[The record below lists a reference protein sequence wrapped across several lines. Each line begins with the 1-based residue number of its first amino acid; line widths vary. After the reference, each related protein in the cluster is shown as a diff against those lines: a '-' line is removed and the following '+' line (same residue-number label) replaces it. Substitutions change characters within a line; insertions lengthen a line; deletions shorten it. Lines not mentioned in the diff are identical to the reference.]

1 MTRTKEILKEA
12 EKAASA
18 NTQIIGDWG
27 EHYLGFIH
35 GAEWA
40 DAHPDIDVRTMAA
53 WQSGYNEGIA
63 KYRWISVEDELPK
76 EGQSCII
83 LIDRKAL
90 QGMPRIR
97 SAVYAPNVM
106 MQQEGFAYNRMSKKH
121 HITHWM
127 PLPQAPTVAENA
139 AVKEKGGEHDAE
151 E

>member
-1 MTRTKEILKEA
+1 MTRGEEIIKEA
-12 EKAASA
+12 ELCASA
-18 NTQIIGDWG
+18 NTQIIGDWA

-40 DAHPDIDVRTMAA
+40 DQHPH
-53 WQSGYNEGIA
+53 
-63 KYRWISVEDELPK
+63 WISVEDELPK

-90 QGMPRIR
+90 QGTLRIR

-106 MQQEGFAYNRMSKKH
+106 MQQEGFAYNRMSKQH

-127 PLPQAPTVAENA
+127 PLPQPP
-139 AVKEKGGEHDAE
+139 KKGGEE
-151 E
+151 

>member
-1 MTRTKEILKEA
+1 MTREEEIRLTADKYCLDEY
-12 EKAASA
+12 
-18 NTQIIGDWG
+18 TR
-27 EHYLGFIH
+27 LGFVA

-40 DAHPDIDVRTMAA
+40 DSHPH
-53 WQSGYNEGIA
+53 
-63 KYRWISVEDELPK
+63 WISVDEELPK
-76 EGQSCII
+76 EGQLCII

-127 PLPQAPTVAENA
+127 HLPQAPTCSEKPNNS
-139 AVKEKGGEHDAE
+139 KKGGEE
-151 E
+151 